1 MHQVAA
7 GAGFSL
13 FLASPDNKERLDK
26 LPVFESTAPE
36 EAAGGGRSRWG
47 GGGGAGGEIAERQAS
62 RLNQCCF
69 TIIVGYGHKM
79 YPVLRRTPLAAAARS

>member
-1 MHQVAA
+1 MRWRVCTCIRWRRVLASPFTQPPPPPPSLQCNALEGMHVHQVAA

-36 EAAGGGRSRWG
+36 EAAGGEEEAG
-47 GGGGAGGEIAERQAS
+47 GGEVGGLGE
-62 RLNQCCF
+62 
-69 TIIVGYGHKM
+69 K
-79 YPVLRRTPLAAAARS
+79 